1 MKEDSNLNKKWE
13 RVRRFKGNVALEGYQ
28 TDQPRS
34 GVWKGRGE
42 LNKGKP
48 FLIIVDLW
56 AYL

>member
-1 MKEDSNLNKKWE
+1 MFFIRGGHVNEG
-13 RVRRFKGNVALEGYQ
+13 RFKGNVALEGYQ